1 MAGVSSERPSHT
13 VAAEARQEV
22 PDAEAALN
30 QVFSE
35 QLGGRLGPE
44 GWRKQFEVILS
55 VDARG
60 TVEDFNTF
68 LVSMARGSG
77 TSSCSEQAKYC
88 ATNRGGYDDPVS
100 SGDCAKNS
108 HKPDSAGNK
117 LYNDHDS
124 NDNNNCRENDISSKD
139 HRPSSTTHDGHD
151 TELTAQSHCNKSNS
165 HSNNDKDDNNNK
177 NNDDA
182 HNNNNIHDN
191 NTNDNNSSYCSHHFL
206 SLAAVFLSVQ
216 TRDKAG
222 RLLVFVFG
230 VVGAAVVVVVGV
242 VVVVVGGVC
251 CCFDCCCWCC
261 YCCCYCC
268 CWWWWC

>member
-1 MAGVSSERPSHT
+1 MTSAFPANGTQSNLLASLDAFAFSFDGG
-13 VAAEARQEV
+13 QEES
-22 PDAEAALN
+22 A
-30 QVFSE
+30 
-35 QLGGRLGPE
+35 GRLCCPACHGRSVEREAKPHRCSR
-44 GWRKQFEVILS
+44 GSPRSTRCRGCSQSSLLRAAWRKAW
-55 VDARG
+55 ARG
-60 TVEDFNTF
+60 LAKAVRSD
-68 LVSMARGSG
+68 LAR

-139 HRPSSTTHDGHD
+139 HRPPSTTHDGHD

-191 NTNDNNSSYCSHHFL
+191 NTNDNNNSYCSHHFL

-216 TRDKAG
+216 TRDK
-222 RLLVFVFG
+222 
-230 VVGAAVVVVVGV
+230 
-242 VVVVVGGVC
+242 
-251 CCFDCCCWCC
+251 
-261 YCCCYCC
+261 
-268 CWWWWC
+268 